1 MSTDIQRLLLVCY
14 PQGFFLLTLVHSTV
28 EILPDNSLCVYSEE
42 VEDPALVR
50 YGFGMYETCQ
60 VFRTN
65 KRVNFYIHT
74 ELGVL

>member
-1 MSTDIQRLLLVCY
+1 MFSSIKSLFFIKKATDILSVALSLAKENNIDAY
-14 PQGFFLLTLVHSTV
+14 K
-28 EILPDNSLCVYSEE
+28 NKLCVSK
-42 VEDPALVR
+42 ATLT
-50 YGFGMYETCQ
+50 ETCQ